1 MALHTVLKDDILF
14 IRLKSSD

>member
-1 MALHTVLKDDILF
+1 MSFTGLKDDIFF